1 MKDCSH
7 EPNMMIGDYHPSF
20 QTIAA
25 SAHCC
30 PARRLFPSA
39 FILELIL
46 QKTAYRQR
54 THIVVHKSL
63 LGVGLPP
70 YKAGYCPSLYTS

>member
-25 SAHCC
+25 SA
-30 PARRLFPSA
+30 A
-39 FILELIL
+39 
-46 QKTAYRQR
+46 
-54 THIVVHKSL
+54 L
-63 LGVGLPP
+63 LPGKAIISVGIHLRVDPT
-70 YKAGYCPSLYTS
+70 KNCL